1 MSLLPWYRY
10 PLWDDPLDPFFM
22 YPIDFFDPWFDIGL
36 FPPFSSATRSFRW
49 IKEQERIRYK
59 STNVSSNTKSLPPP
73 RRIPP
78 PEKFRVQLDVSGFKP
93 ESVKTRI
100 EGAKIIVEA
109 KEEDREARGDFQLRE
124 LRKSYDLPGYAD
136 ANDLVSHVAPNN
148 MLFIEV
154 PITKS
159 ETERRLERVK
169 TDSRSLVRFSDQ
181 NASALDDAG
190 FLGSSDF
197 QRRIVDKGNNQK
209 QLELTVNMKDYKPE
223 EIKLSVKFNILSVRG
238 EHRYN
243 DGARFER
250 SYFFK
255 TTTLPRGAQVD
266 LIQSTFADDG
276 QLKIEIPIID

>member
-1 MSLLPWYRY
+1 
-10 PLWDDPLDPFFM
+10 
-22 YPIDFFDPWFDIGL
+22 
-36 FPPFSSATRSFRW
+36 
-49 IKEQERIRYK
+49 
-59 STNVSSNTKSLPPP
+59 
-73 RRIPP
+73 
-78 PEKFRVQLDVSGFKP
+78 
-93 ESVKTRI
+93 
-100 EGAKIIVEA
+100 
-109 KEEDREARGDFQLRE
+109 
-124 LRKSYDLPGYAD
+124 
-136 ANDLVSHVAPNN
+136 